1 MADPGMTVPPQIPA
15 RPPAQ
20 QPPADERYTVFRG
33 PNGIRAGWRVL
44 IYLAIGAAVFF
55 VLVSG
60 IGLIAGSRSLAVM
73 QLTPLGTGISEGFL
87 FLLTAISALI
97 MARIER
103 RRFGV
108 YGLPARSAF
117 RGDFW
122 KGGLAGFCSI
132 SLSLLGIFALHG
144 FRITGLAIQGN
155 SIPVAAIEWGL
166 AFVLVALFEEFFFRG
181 YLQYTLTTGM
191 GFWPSAALLSVLF
204 AVAHARNPGES
215 RPGLISIVGFA
226 FLFCLFL
233 QRTGTLWLAVGFHT
247 GWDWGQTFFYGVPD
261 SGFPPYHNLF
271 NCSFSG
277 PAWLT
282 GGTVGPEASVFT
294 PLVLAIVAIL
304 FQKVS
309 REVRYPGDGNRRP
322 G

>member
-1 MADPGMTVPPQIPA
+1 MADSGMTVPPEIPS
-15 RPPAQ
+15 RPAAQ
-20 QPPADERYTVFRG
+20 QPPAEQRYTAFRG

-44 IYLAIGAAVFF
+44 IYLAICAALFF
-55 VLVSG
+55 VLLFG
-60 IGLIAGSRSLAVM
+60 IGLVAPRHDLRVT
-73 QLTPLGTGISEGFL
+73 QLTPLGTGIGEGFA
-87 FLLTAISALI
+87 FLLAALAALI

-122 KGGLAGFCSI
+122 TGGLVGFGSI
-132 SLSLLGIFALHG
+132 SLVLLGIFTLHG
-144 FRITGLAIQGN
+144 FRITGVAMQGN
-155 SIPVAAIEWGL
+155 TIPVAAVEWGL
-166 AFVLVALFEEFFFRG
+166 AFLLVGLAEEFSFRG

-204 AVAHARNPGES
+204 AVAHAWNRGES

-226 FLFCLFL
+226 LLFCLFL
-233 QRTGTLWLAVGFHT
+233 ERRGTLWLAVGFHT

-261 SGFPPYHNLF
+261 SGLPAYYNLF
-271 NCSFSG
+271 NCSFHG

-294 PLVLAIVAIL
+294 PIVLAIVALL
-304 FQKVS
+304 FAQVS
-309 REVRYPGDGNRRP
+309 REVRYQADARP
-322 G
+322 AG

>member
-1 MADPGMTVPPQIPA
+1 MADPGMIVPPEIPSG
-15 RPPAQ
+15 PPAQ
-20 QPPADERYTVFRG
+20 QPPAAERYTAFRG

-44 IYLAIGAAVFF
+44 IYLAISAAVFF
-55 VLVSG
+55 LLLSG
-60 IGLIAGSRSLAVM
+60 IGLIARSRNLRFT

-87 FLLTAISALI
+87 FLLAAIPALI

-122 KGGLAGFCSI
+122 MGGLAGFCSI
-132 SLSLLGIFALHG
+132 SVSLLGIFALHG
-144 FRITGLAIQGN
+144 FRITGLAIHGN
-155 SIPVAAIEWGL
+155 TIPVATVEWGL
-166 AFVLVALFEEFFFRG
+166 AFVLVGLAEEFSFRG

-226 FLFCLFL
+226 LLFCLFL
-233 QRTGTLWLAVGFHT
+233 QRRGNLWLAVGFHT

-261 SGFPPYHNLF
+261 SGFLPYHNLF
-271 NCSFSG
+271 NCSFNG
-277 PAWLT
+277 PPWLT

-294 PLVLAIVAIL
+294 PIVLAIVAIL
-304 FQKVS
+304 FANVS
-309 REVRYPGDGNRRP
+309 REVRYQADGNRP
-322 G
+322 AG

>member
-1 MADPGMTVPPQIPA
+1 MADSGMMVPPEIP
-15 RPPAQ
+15 PGQPAQ
-20 QPPADERYTVFRG
+20 QPPAEQRYTAFRG

-44 IYLAIGAAVFF
+44 IYLAISAAVFF
-55 VLVSG
+55 VLLSG
-60 IGLIAGSRSLAVM
+60 IGLIPRSRYPTVT
-73 QLTPLGTGISEGFL
+73 QLTPLGTGITEGLL
-87 FLLTAISALI
+87 FLLAAIPALI

-103 RRFGV
+103 RKFGV
-108 YGLPARSAF
+108 YGLPAQSAF

-122 KGGLAGFCSI
+122 MGGLTGFCSI

-144 FRITGLAIQGN
+144 FRITGVAIQG
-155 SIPVAAIEWGL
+155 STIPVAALQWGL
-166 AFVLVALFEEFFFRG
+166 AFVLVGLAEEFSFRG

-226 FLFCLFL
+226 LLFCLFL
-233 QRTGTLWLAVGFHT
+233 RRRGTLWLAVGFHT

-261 SGFPPYHNLF
+261 SGLPPYHNLF
-271 NCSFSG
+271 NCSFNG

-294 PLVLAIVAIL
+294 PIVLAIVALL
-304 FQKVS
+304 FANAS
-309 REVRYPGDGNRRP
+309 RAVRYPADGNCP
-322 G
+322 AT

>member
-1 MADPGMTVPPQIPA
+1 MADSGMIVPPVPSG
-15 RPPAQ
+15 PPAA
-20 QPPADERYTVFRG
+20 PPRAEQRYTVFCG

-44 IYLAIGAAVFF
+44 IYLAISAAMF
-55 VLVSG
+55 LALLLG
-60 IGLIAGSRSLAVM
+60 IGLIPQSRHLTFT
-73 QLTPLGTGISEGFL
+73 QLSPLGTGIGEGLL
-87 FLLTAISALI
+87 FLLAAIPALI

-103 RRFGV
+103 RRFGA

-122 KGGLAGFCSI
+122 MGGLAGFCSI
-132 SLSLLGIFALHG
+132 SLALLGIFALHG

-155 SIPVAAIEWGL
+155 TIPVAAIEWGL
-166 AFVLVALFEEFFFRG
+166 AFVLVGLAEEFSFRG

-226 FLFCLFL
+226 LLFCLFL
-233 QRTGTLWLAVGFHT
+233 ERTGTLWLAVGFHT

-261 SGFPPYHNLF
+261 SGLPPYHNLF
-271 NCSFSG
+271 NCSFTG
-277 PAWLT
+277 PTWLT
-282 GGTVGPEASVFT
+282 GGPVGPEASLFT
-294 PLVLAIVAIL
+294 PIVLAIVAIL
-304 FQKVS
+304 FANIS
-309 REVRYPGDGNRRP
+309 PEVRYRADGQSRT

>member
-1 MADPGMTVPPQIPA
+1 MADSGMIPPEVPSG
-15 RPPAQ
+15 PPAEQ
-20 QPPADERYTVFRG
+20 VPAHERYTVFHG

-44 IYLAIGAAVFF
+44 TYLAISAVLFF
-55 VLVSG
+55 VLLSG
-60 IGLIAGSRSLAVM
+60 IGLIARSRYLTFT

-87 FLLTAISALI
+87 FLLAAISALI

-122 KGGLAGFCSI
+122 MGGLAGFCSL
-132 SLSLLGIFALHG
+132 SLALLGIFLLGG
-144 FRITGLAIQGN
+144 FRISGVAIQGN
-155 SIPVAAIEWGL
+155 TIAVAAVEWGL
-166 AFVLVALFEEFFFRG
+166 AFVLVGLAEEFSFRG

-215 RPGLISIVGFA
+215 RPGLISILGFA
-226 FLFCLFL
+226 LLFCLFL
-233 QRTGTLWLAVGFHT
+233 ERRGTLWLAVGFHT

-261 SGFPPYHNLF
+261 SGLPPPYHNLF
-271 NCSFSG
+271 NCSFTG

-282 GGTVGPEASVFT
+282 GGTVGPEASVLT
-294 PLVLAIVAIL
+294 PIVLAIVAIL
-304 FQKVS
+304 FANVS
-309 REVRYPGDGNRRP
+309 REVRYQADGNRPAR
-322 G
+322 

>member
-1 MADPGMTVPPQIPA
+1 MSDSGMMVPPDVPSGLPA
-15 RPPAQ
+15 QPPPAE
-20 QPPADERYTVFRG
+20 PRYTAFRG

-44 IYLAIGAAVFF
+44 IYLTISSAMFF

-60 IGLIAGSRSLAVM
+60 IGLIAGSRSLRST
-73 QLTPLGTGISEGFL
+73 QLTPLGTGINEGFL
-87 FLLTAISALI
+87 FLVAAIPALL

-108 YGLPARSAF
+108 YGLPAHSAF

-122 KGGLAGFCSI
+122 MGGLVGFGSI
-132 SLSLLGIFALHG
+132 SLSLLGIFALRG
-144 FRITGLAIQGN
+144 FRVTGVAIAGHT
-155 SIPVAAIEWGL
+155 IPVAALEWGL
-166 AFVLVALFEEFFFRG
+166 AFVLVGLAEEFSFRG

-204 AVAHARNPGES
+204 AVAHAWNPGES
-215 RPGLISIVGFA
+215 GPGLISIVGFA
-226 FLFCLFL
+226 LLFCLFL
-233 QRTGTLWLAVGFHT
+233 QRRGTLWLAVGFHM

-261 SGFPPYHNLF
+261 SGLPPYHNLF
-271 NCSFSG
+271 ACSFDG

-294 PLVLAIVAIL
+294 PIVLALVAIL
-304 FQKVS
+304 FAIVS
-309 REVRYPGDGNRRP
+309 REVRYRADGNRPAR
-322 G
+322 